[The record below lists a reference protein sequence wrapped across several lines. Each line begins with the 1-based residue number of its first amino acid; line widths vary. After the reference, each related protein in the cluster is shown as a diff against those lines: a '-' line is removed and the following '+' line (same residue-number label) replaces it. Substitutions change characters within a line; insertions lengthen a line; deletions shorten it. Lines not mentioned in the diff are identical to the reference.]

1 MYVSRLNSSQ
11 LAPQLQST
19 KGGPDRHSPIRHD
32 DEALASADRTGAI
45 E

>member
-1 MYVSRLNSSQ
+1 MYVFCLNRSQ

-19 KGGPDRHSPIRHD
+19 KGRTDRQSLIRHD
-32 DEALASADRTGAI
+32 DEALTSADRTGAI